1 MITVKAIDIVL
12 ALAKEARSE
21 LKMEGYEEVIT
32 NEGEV
37 YRVTDIDEA
46 IHAFNHH
53 LETIKQ
59 SLQSKNS
66 SE

>member
-37 YRVTDIDEA
+37 YSVTDIDEA

>member
-37 YRVTDIDEA
+37 YSVTDIDEA

-53 LETIKQ
+53 FETIKQ

>member
-46 IHAFNHH
+46 IHDVESCFIEA
-53 LETIKQ
+53 KQ
-59 SLQSKNS
+59 AARLRSS